1 MPYSLV
7 GVYGRF
13 GWTRGSQLLHGI
25 TFWELTVLSKA
36 ESVSAGEVRHDAK
49 GRNLHY
55 RHRRVSAAPQ
65 IEVAWSY
72 YLHKQSLG
80 SDGGDGGEGSC
91 VGEMK
96 YWLTEIVSTPRQPPR
111 WSWPVA
117 NLLELLLDVRKA
129 VVAIGRKKEG
139 IRETKVSRKGK
150 KERTRKEYKRE
161 ATERRG

>member
-1 MPYSLV
+1 
-7 GVYGRF
+7 
-13 GWTRGSQLLHGI
+13 
-25 TFWELTVLSKA
+25 
-36 ESVSAGEVRHDAK
+36 
-49 GRNLHY
+49 
-55 RHRRVSAAPQ
+55 
-65 IEVAWSY
+65 
-72 YLHKQSLG
+72 
-80 SDGGDGGEGSC
+80 
-91 VGEMK
+91 
-96 YWLTEIVSTPRQPPR
+96 VSTPRQPPR